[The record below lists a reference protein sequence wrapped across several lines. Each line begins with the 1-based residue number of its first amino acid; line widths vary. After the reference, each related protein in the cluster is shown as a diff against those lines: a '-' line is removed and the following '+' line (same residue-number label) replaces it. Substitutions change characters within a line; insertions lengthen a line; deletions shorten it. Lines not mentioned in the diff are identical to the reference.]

1 MTPLTPQWGLLAL
14 ALLAWFVLTLVTKGK
29 GKR

>member
-1 MTPLTPQWGLLAL
+1 MVPLTPQWGLTAL
-14 ALLAWFVLTLVTKGK
+14 AILLWFVLTLVTKGK